1 MTFQQLQHL
10 LAVHRTGSFSLAAKE
25 MFVSQSAVSNAIS
38 GLEQEL
44 GCRIFVRSAHGLS
57 LTPEGTRIVDLANGI
72 CERQTLLA
80 QTGNSQQN
88 QVFHFIHNLLVNRTT
103 VRIIQ
108 RYHEIPPFPVRV

>member
-57 LTPEGTRIVDLANGI
+57 LTPEGTRAADPFGTNRKLPAKSGAYCVPGLPTCIPGLCASN
-72 CERQTLLA
+72 ERKSGSPGAELFS
-80 QTGNSQQN
+80 G
-88 QVFHFIHNLLVNRTT
+88 
-103 VRIIQ
+103 
-108 RYHEIPPFPVRV
+108 

>member
-80 QTGNSQQN
+80 QTETPSKIRC
-88 QVFHFIHNLLVNRTT
+88 VLRPWITDLHPRPL
-103 VRIIQ
+103 
-108 RYHEIPPFPVRV
+108 RV

>member
-72 CERQTLLA
+72 CERQTLPLPSA
-80 QTGNSQQN
+80 YRLGSA
-88 QVFHFIHNLLVNRTT
+88 RT
-103 VRIIQ
+103 R
-108 RYHEIPPFPVRV
+108 RHCLRF